1 MTGHTSEPESAT
13 PPSPPGRRRRR
24 WITLTV
30 VAVTMAFGVWIVVA
44 WLPRLLT
51 RNRAAEPAAAVPADA
66 ADTRKISAT
75 LFYVSEDGS
84 QLIPVSREVPYGTT
98 PGEQARR
105 ILEAQIQAPPEGYV
119 SAIPTGTTLRNIYF
133 TPGGEA
139 YADFG
144 PEIVTNHTGGT
155 LDEALAVFAIV
166 NALAVNMPNVTSVQI
181 LVDGKEV
188 DALVGHLDLRR
199 PIRRSLAWVQ
209 KGQ

>member
-1 MTGHTSEPESAT
+1 MTPTPAEPDPVT
-13 PPSPPGRRRRR
+13 PPAAPARRRRR
-24 WITLTV
+24 WLTLTLV
-30 VAVTMAFGVWIVVA
+30 SVTLALGVWLVIA
-44 WLPRLLT
+44 WLPGLLT
-51 RNRAAEPAAAVPADA
+51 RTPGAGPAPAAPAEL

-75 LFYVSEDGS
+75 LFYVSQDGN

-105 ILEAQIQAPPEGYV
+105 ILDAQIQAPPEGYV
-119 SAIPTGTTLRNIYF
+119 SAIPPGTTLRNIYF
-133 TPGGEA
+133 TPGGET

-144 PEIVTNHTGGT
+144 PEIVANHTGGS

-166 NALAVNMPNVTSVQI
+166 NALAVNLPNVTSVQI